1 MSSNLYENMSKK
13 VMFRLCALLL
23 CILSMPVCLLG
34 QSSRDYIKKNI
45 HSWGSCRNVALT
57 DYGGDL
63 ALNYTNQY
71 ASSGI
76 PRSLANA
83 MEELHDDGEFIDDV
97 QLTENGNWLILFGN
111 NGFRWFN
118 IPSDLEATLRKAN
131 NNGEVVSSA
140 TFNDYGDWILI
151 STSYIRAST
160 SSIYDWIEEGMK
172 SMGPVWAAHITNDGL
187 VLCYERG
194 YKFMG
199 NVSDKLKN
207 ALRAS
212 RFNVYRIKFTSNG
225 AYFFADG
232 DGRYDYY
239 M

>member
-1 MSSNLYENMSKK
+1 MRPNFYENMSNKA
-13 VMFRLCALLL
+13 MLRLCTLLL
-23 CILSMPVCLLG
+23 CILLVPISLWG
-34 QSSRDYIKKNI
+34 QSSRAYIKNKI
-45 HSWGSCRNVALT
+45 SSWGSCRNVAIT

-97 QLTENGNWLILFGN
+97 QLTENGNWLILYGN
-111 NGFRWFN
+111 NGFRWSN
-118 IPSDLEATLRKAN
+118 IPSDLEASLRQAN
-131 NNGEVVSSA
+131 NNGEVITSA
-140 TFNDYGDWILI
+140 TFNDYGNWVII
-151 STSYIRAST
+151 SAMYIRAST
-160 SSIYDWIEEGMK
+160 SSIYDWIEDGME

-207 ALRAS
+207 ALSSS
-212 RFNVYRIKFTSNG
+212 RFDVFRIKFTSNG
-225 AYFFADG
+225 AYFFADKN
-232 DGRYDYY
+232 GRYDYY